1 MLFSFGSERPY
12 PGNGGVVGMA
22 DCDPTRPYAA
32 RSAALYRI
40 AVDLA
45 ADDRILT
52 SLAPGQSELPGQPH
66 YRDGLSPWLN
76 GNPRMFARSSF
87 LVEEHTADLLRLE
100 PIR

>member
-1 MLFSFGSERPY
+1 
-12 PGNGGVVGMA
+12 MA
-22 DCDPTRPYAA
+22 DYDPTRPYAA

-40 AVDLA
+40 AMDLA

-52 SLAPGQSELPGQPH
+52 SLAPGQSEQPGLPH

-87 LVEEHTADLLRLE
+87 LVEEHTVDLLRLE
-100 PIR
+100 PGR